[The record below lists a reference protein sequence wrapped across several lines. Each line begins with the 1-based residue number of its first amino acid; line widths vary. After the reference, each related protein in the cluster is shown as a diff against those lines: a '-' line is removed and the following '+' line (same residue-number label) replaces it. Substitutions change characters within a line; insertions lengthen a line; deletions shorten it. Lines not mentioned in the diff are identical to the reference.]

1 MAKEIDL
8 ELLCELNE
16 EELHVRA
23 QQLAAAIG
31 EQDRVEGEKSDA
43 MKDYTDQLKEIEER
57 LRIISR
63 AIRSRTEFRMV
74 KCTVLFHSPSPGFK
88 RTVREDTGELVSEVE
103 MTAEER
109 QRHLFEPQI
118 EEGK

>member
-1 MAKEIDL
+1 LSKEIYL
-8 ELLCELNE
+8 ELMCELTE
-16 EELHVRA
+16 DELHIRA

-31 EQDRVEGEKSDA
+31 EQDRVKGEKADA

-63 AIRSRTEFRMV
+63 AIRSRQEFRMV
-74 KCTVLFHSPSPGFK
+74 KCQMLFHSPSPGFK
-88 RTVREDTGELVSEVE
+88 RTVREDTGELVSEE
-103 MTAEER
+103 AMTAEER

-118 EEGK
+118 EEEK